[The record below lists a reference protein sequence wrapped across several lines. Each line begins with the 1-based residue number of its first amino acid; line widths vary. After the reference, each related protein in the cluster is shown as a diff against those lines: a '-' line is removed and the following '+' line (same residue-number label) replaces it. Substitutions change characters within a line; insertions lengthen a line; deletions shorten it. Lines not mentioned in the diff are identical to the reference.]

1 MLSNNARDDLTGRV
15 IIDVGVCPQNI
26 CASSFFPHCVS
37 AACFVHPVP
46 VDNIDIPSMLGAEHY
61 LGPLNMSTT
70 EKQLNPSKC
79 TRFFMPF
86 SFFLHSFPV
95 FPPHSH
101 FYVQILQYPLQE
113 FTSDSSSVLP
123 QCLRQ
128 SLLLCLCGKQ
138 LLVMV
143 LELSVIIYENC
154 ELPSLFRCF
163 PYDFIWLNT
172 ERHFEKAGRNRK
184 DLLKM
189 AVFAC
194 VSQGE

>member
-1 MLSNNARDDLTGRV
+1 MYQIFS
-15 IIDVGVCPQNI
+15 C
-26 CASSFFPHCVS
+26 H
-37 AACFVHPVP
+37 
-46 VDNIDIPSMLGAEHY
+46 
-61 LGPLNMSTT
+61 
-70 EKQLNPSKC
+70 
-79 TRFFMPF
+79 F
-86 SFFLHSFPV
+86 SFFFTLFLLFPT
-95 FPPHSH
+95 HTH

-113 FTSDSSSVLP
+113 FTSDSSSMLP

-163 PYDFIWLNT
+163 PCDFIWLNI

-189 AVFAC
+189 AVFAR